1 MILINLTLSLS
12 SKSSILF
19 AGQPSRYP
27 VDENFYEMF
36 EKATLPKN
44 GSISVFISNSCENL
58 MSHKLVEDLI
68 IRRRFP
74 GDNKV
79 LADGLTDGYKIL
91 HHFATLLLGMFLS
104 IHFVGKCKYM

>member
-1 MILINLTLSLS
+1 MILINLILFLS

-44 GSISVFISNSCENL
+44 GSISVLISNSFENL

-79 LADGLTDGYKIL
+79 LADGLTDG
-91 HHFATLLLGMFLS
+91 
-104 IHFVGKCKYM
+104 